1 MPSFLVHPDD
11 IVADRLTL
19 RGDEAHHVTVRRYSV
34 GDFVEVVDGQGG
46 FYRVRIDRIERT
58 SVHGLIM
65 DREPER
71 GESPVRLH
79 LAAAVM
85 KGSHRFDHVVEK
97 ATEVGVASIRP
108 MMAERGVATGNRS
121 QRWQRLAREAAK
133 QCGRSRVP
141 RVGEP
146 RDFEDA
152 LAALLRDCGTVVMAS
167 VPRGKAHP
175 EWEFLNAD
183 DASVGL
189 MTGPEGGFSGTE
201 EAAAVASGVQPFS
214 WGERTLRADTA
225 CVALSAL
232 VLERAARHIR
242 VTGQ

>member
-1 MPSFLVHPDD
+1 MSPRTRGRKCLPFSYTPDD

-108 MMAERGVATGNRS
+108 MMAERGGCDR
-121 QRWQRLAREAAK
+121 K
-133 QCGRSRVP
+133 P
-141 RVGEP
+141 FP
-146 RDFEDA
+146 A
-152 LAALLRDCGTVVMAS
+152 LAALGAGGGKTMRSLPGTS
-167 VPRGKAHP
+167 GKGA
-175 EWEFLNAD
+175 
-183 DASVGL
+183 
-189 MTGPEGGFSGTE
+189 T
-201 EAAAVASGVQPFS
+201 
-214 WGERTLRADTA
+214 
-225 CVALSAL
+225 
-232 VLERAARHIR
+232 
-242 VTGQ
+242 

>member
-1 MPSFLVHPDD
+1 MPSFLAHPED
-11 IVADRLTL
+11 IAGDRLTL
-19 RGDEAHHVTVRRYSV
+19 RGDEAHHVAVRRYSV

-46 FYRVRIDRIERT
+46 FYRVRLDEIERT

-65 DREPER
+65 EREPER

-85 KGSHRFDHVVEK
+85 KGSQRFDQVVEK

-108 MMAERGVATGNRS
+108 MLAERGVATGNRS

-141 RVGEP
+141 QVWEP
-146 RDFEDA
+146 RDFEDV

-175 EWEFLNAD
+175 QLEFLKGN

-189 MTGPEGGFSGTE
+189 MIGPEGGFSGTE
-201 EAAAVASGVQPFS
+201 EASAVAVEVQPFS

-232 VLERAARHIR
+232 VLERAARHFR
-242 VTGQ
+242 VRGQ